1 MKLFGVMMV
10 RNEADILAV
19 NLRHHFAQGVDQ
31 FLVVDNGSSDRTL
44 DVLETFQE
52 EGRLHWIRDAGPY
65 NQSNITSDLAREAGA
80 MGADWVIP
88 IDADEF
94 WYAPRGTLK
103 EVLEEA
109 SAAALRVSMT
119 NFVQRRSQ
127 IMPTAD
133 GLLHMVYRPESTGIR
148 AEEAQAVFKAGKFSY
163 VELGAYPKW
172 IARATEHILIAMGN
186 HNVFHVPGAEED
198 CPEIECLHAPLRARS
213 LWIAKAMD
221 HGARAEQLGLP
232 EDQWWQARAWY
243 RLALRGSLEAE
254 WRANSYR
261 NKCLDVHG
269 DSHALI
275 HDTRL
280 RELVLPWI
288 AENGIAEKG
297 NGKVTAMPPKAERL
311 IS

>member
-31 FLVVDNGSSDRTL
+31 VLVVDNGSSDGTL
-44 DVLETFQE
+44 GVLESFAE
-52 EGRLHWIRDAGPY
+52 DGRLHWIRDAGPY
-65 NQSNITSDLAREAGA
+65 NQSDITTDLAREAGA
-80 MGADWVIP
+80 MGADWVVP

-94 WYAPRGTLK
+94 WYAPQGTLK
-103 EVLEEA
+103 EVLRKA
-109 SAAALRVSMT
+109 TAAALKVSMT
-119 NFVQRRSQ
+119 NFIQRRGQLTST
-127 IMPTAD
+127 PDA
-133 GLLHMVYRPESTGIR
+133 LVHMIYRPEAADVPS
-148 AEEAQAVFKAGKFSY
+148 ENAQALFAAGKFSY

-172 IARATEHILIAMGN
+172 IAKPAEQVLIAMGN

-198 CPEIECLHAPLRARS
+198 CPEIQCLHAPLRARS

-243 RLALRGSLEAE
+243 RLAMRGSLDAE
-254 WRANSYR
+254 WRANSYEDE
-261 NKCLDVHG
+261 CLDVKGELHP
-269 DSHALI
+269 LI
-275 HDTRL
+275 RDTRL
-280 RELVLPWI
+280 RDLVTPWI
-288 AENGIAEKG
+288 AQGSGPN
-297 NGKVTAMPPKAERL
+297 VTAMPSAAEKM